1 MWNYL
6 SQWKCPIYLWESTW
20 IESLLHTVLF
30 ISWHKTCPIW
40 LGQIPISCL
49 HKDCHVCSNASWI
62 YLVRQTEIR
71 AGRSSLSE
79 ISRGNFVC
87 LAVTWVASKGTWYQN
102 LHVFHSQSLL
112 YLDYFLTC
120 TVYGFWNRIA
130 LLTFVTCVK
139 KLILHHEKSPFL
151 HSLFFFLFIAQGNH
165 NEQNEFSYLA
175 DFLFCMRRLVS
186 SLKWT
191 FEMLLLSL
199 QYSSLLFDV
208 GFLNPTPQPPSPP
221 PRATSMSTPPSNFYM
236 MIRWHSCLLY
246 TLYTHQQVISHFLG
260 MFHFLSDPPLPP
272 PKDVWKK
279 NPQISFGA
287 LWKMKSKGFHFF
299 CCRHWKIC
307 PKGPNFVGYFEVEIQ
322 TPYSKACHP

>member
-49 HKDCHVCSNASWI
+49 HKDCHVCSNASRI

-151 HSLFFFLFIAQGNH
+151 HSLFFYLFIAEGNH

-191 FEMLLLSL
+191 FKMLLLSL
-199 QYSSLLFDV
+199 QYSSLWFDM
-208 GFLNPTPQPPSPP
+208 GFLNPTPHPP
-221 PRATSMSTPPSNFYM
+221 PPPPVPLL
-236 MIRWHSCLLY
+236 CLLP
-246 TLYTHQQVISHFLG
+246 QVTFT
-260 MFHFLSDPPLPP
+260 
-272 PKDVWKK
+272 W
-279 NPQISFGA
+279 
-287 LWKMKSKGFHFF
+287 W
-299 CCRHWKIC
+299 
-307 PKGPNFVGYFEVEIQ
+307 
-322 TPYSKACHP
+322 

>member
-1 MWNYL
+1 MKLYKFCKSFVSISSSKKAKLFLETDWKIDLVSRKASQRYLSAVVSFLSFRTIWLVECCRWNYL
-6 SQWKCPIYLWESTW
+6 SQWKCPIYLWESKW
-20 IESLLHTVLF
+20 IESLFDTVLF

-221 PRATSMSTPPSNFYM
+221 PCHFYVY
-236 MIRWHSCLLY
+236 S
-246 TLYTHQQVISHFLG
+246 
-260 MFHFLSDPPLPP
+260 
-272 PKDVWKK
+272 PK
-279 NPQISFGA
+279 
-287 LWKMKSKGFHFF
+287 
-299 CCRHWKIC
+299 
-307 PKGPNFVGYFEVEIQ
+307 
-322 TPYSKACHP
+322 

>member
-1 MWNYL
+1 MR
-6 SQWKCPIYLWESTW
+6 K
-20 IESLLHTVLF
+20 V
-30 ISWHKTCPIW
+30 
-40 LGQIPISCL
+40 
-49 HKDCHVCSNASWI
+49 
-62 YLVRQTEIR
+62 
-71 AGRSSLSE
+71 
-79 ISRGNFVC
+79 
-87 LAVTWVASKGTWYQN
+87 
-102 LHVFHSQSLL
+102 HSFTH
-112 YLDYFLTC
+112 Y
-120 TVYGFWNRIA
+120 
-130 LLTFVTCVK
+130 
-139 KLILHHEKSPFL
+139 
-151 HSLFFFLFIAQGNH
+151 FFLFIAEGNH

-191 FEMLLLSL
+191 FKMLLLSL
-199 QYSSLLFDV
+199 QYSSLWFDV
-208 GFLNPTPQPPSPP
+208 GFLNPTPHPPPP

-260 MFHFLSDPPLPP
+260 MFHFLSDPPPLPP